1 MSVHD
6 YVCQELDLS
15 CPSRQHGLSRQV
27 MSVSIQSG
35 YKSETFHEMFLL
47 EWFLRTRSVS
57 ENFLLALSWQRKS
70 PSGIKSSECAGS
82 STADTM
88 MLIRKRWG
96 SVPSQLSVYLNVYTK
111 TWRIFKALSPA
122 SDKTV
127 NRSPR
132 SWRWQRSASKRKFV
146 CFHARS
152 MFCFQWSDQSL
163 KISPTTKC

>member
-1 MSVHD
+1 MPGIRSILSQSATWTFQTGN
-6 YVCQELDLS
+6 VC
-15 CPSRQHGLSRQV
+15 
-27 MSVSIQSG
+27 VSIQSG

-88 MLIRKRWG
+88 MLIRKRSG
-96 SVPSQLSVYLNVYTK
+96 SVPSQLSVYLCVYMK
-111 TWRIFKALSPA
+111 TWRIFKALSPT